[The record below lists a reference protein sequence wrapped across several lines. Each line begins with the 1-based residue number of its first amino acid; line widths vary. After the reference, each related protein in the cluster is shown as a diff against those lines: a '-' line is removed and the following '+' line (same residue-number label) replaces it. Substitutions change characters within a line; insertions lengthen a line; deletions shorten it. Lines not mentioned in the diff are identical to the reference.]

1 MIIYQKDAQNI
12 VTLTI
17 DGSDEHQFNA
27 VCEDFFVDLNLHLNT
42 IKKDKSAKGVILTS
56 KRRSFLTGSDL
67 DTIYKI
73 NEAQEAFDFVER
85 RKKVLRKLENLT
97 IPVVATINGDATG
110 SGMEVVLACHHSIV
124 KSSKEHKYGLPE
136 VNFGVLPALGG
147 IVRLTRKIGIDKSLR
162 FLIEGVLVDAK
173 ESIECGLIDE
183 LVETEKELMENAIK
197 WIDVNQNYTQP
208 WNRKNFQLPGGDA
221 FSKMN
226 AQILHNYPSQLRMKT
241 RGNYPAAEKILNVVT
256 ESTLV
261 DLAAASKIESR
272 AFVEIITSSVSKNII
287 TAQWFQKNDI
297 NAGLSRPSEINKTK
311 FSKIGII
318 GSGLMGHGI
327 GYVSALS
334 GMSVVLIDLDQKK
347 ANLAL
352 DKIQKLFH
360 DAEQKKQVQPYQSKR
375 AISSIQATDDLRRL
389 NECDLIVEAVFE
401 DISLKEKVIERSEE
415 FINGNPVFA
424 SNTSTIPITRLSK
437 KSRDPEKFIG
447 IHFFSPV
454 NKMQLVEIIKGEKTS
469 SETLAKAFD
478 YVLQLNKI
486 PIVVNDK
493 RGFYTSRVFER
504 YVKEGFS
511 LLMEGM
517 NPQNI
522 EFAGMQAGF
531 PVGPL
536 SVADEIGISLLDSI
550 RIQEK
555 VHLETEGKQ
564 YLKGPWDEVIDI
576 MIKKLNRT
584 GRASRSGF
592 YDYPKDS
599 KKKLWPG
606 LMNHFPLST
615 ASITQNEMMDRF
627 YFSQAIEAVRC
638 FEEGVLSSVADA
650 NIGSIYGWGF
660 PIFKGGVLQFIN
672 DCGLNAF
679 KVRARELSYK
689 YGERFV
695 PPNSIESMIKKD
707 QIFK

>member
-67 DTIYKI
+67 ETIYKI

-110 SGMEVVLACHHSIV
+110 SGMEVVLACHYSIV
-124 KSSKEHKYGLPE
+124 KNSIKYKYGFPE
-136 VNFGVLPALGG
+136 VKFGVLPALGG

-162 FLIEGVLVDAK
+162 FLIEGVLVGAK

-183 LVETEKELMENAIK
+183 LVETEKELMRNAIK
-197 WIDVNQNYTQP
+197 WIGVNQNYTQP
-208 WNRKNFQLPGGDA
+208 WNRKNFQLPDGDA

-226 AQILHNYPSQLRMKT
+226 AQILHNYPSQLRKKT

-334 GMSVVLIDLDQKK
+334 GISVVLIDLDQKK

-352 DKIQKLFH
+352 GKIQKLFY
-360 DAEQKKQVQPYQSKR
+360 DAEQKKQVQPYQSKI
-375 AISSIQATDDLRRL
+375 ALSLIEATDDLCRL

-415 FINGNPVFA
+415 FINGKAVFA

-511 LLMEGM
+511 LLMEGV

-536 SVADEIGISLLDSI
+536 SVADEIGISLLNSI

-584 GRASRSGF
+584 GRGSRSGF

-660 PIFKGGVLQFIN
+660 PIFKGGVFQFIN

>member
-162 FLIEGVLVDAK
+162 FLIEGVLVGAK

-183 LVETEKELMENAIK
+183 LVETEKELMRNAIK
-197 WIDVNQNYTQP
+197 WIEVNQNYTQP

-334 GMSVVLIDLDQKK
+334 GISVVLIDLDQKK

-352 DKIQKLFH
+352 GKIQKLFY

-375 AISSIQATDDLRRL
+375 ALSLIEATDDLCRL

-415 FINGNPVFA
+415 FINGKAVFA

-511 LLMEGM
+511 LLMEGV

-536 SVADEIGISLLDSI
+536 SVADEIGISLLNSI

-584 GRASRSGF
+584 GRGSRSGF

-660 PIFKGGVLQFIN
+660 PIFKGGVFQFIN

>member
-42 IKKDKSAKGVILTS
+42 IKKDKSAKGVIITS
-56 KRRSFLTGSDL
+56 KRKSFLTGSDL
-67 DTIYKI
+67 ETIYTI
-73 NEAQEAFDFVER
+73 NEAMVAFDFVER

-183 LVETEKELMENAIK
+183 LVETEKELMRNAIK

-208 WNRKNFQLPGGDA
+208 WNRKNFQLPDGDA

-352 DKIQKLFH
+352 GKIQKLFY

-375 AISSIQATDDLRRL
+375 ALSLIEATDDLCRL

-584 GRASRSGF
+584 GRGSRSGF

-679 KVRARELSYK
+679 KVRALELSYK

>member
-1 MIIYQKDAQNI
+1 MINYQKDVQNI

-17 DGSDEHQFNA
+17 NGNDEHQFNA

-42 IKKDKSAKGVILTS
+42 IKKDKSVKGVILTS
-56 KRRSFLTGSDL
+56 KKRSFLTGSDL
-67 DTIYKI
+67 ETIYTI
-73 NEAQEAFDFVER
+73 NEAMEAFDFVER

-97 IPVVATINGDATG
+97 IPVVAAINGDATG
-110 SGMEVVLACHHSIV
+110 SGMELVLACHHSIV
-124 KSSKEHKYGLPE
+124 KSSKEHQYGLPE

-162 FLIEGVLVDAK
+162 FLIEGVLVGAK

-183 LVETEKELMENAIK
+183 LVETEKKLMENAIK
-197 WIDVNQNYTQP
+197 WIDLNQNYTQP

-226 AQILHNYPSQLRMKT
+226 DQILHNYPSQLRMKT

-334 GMSVVLIDLDQKK
+334 GMSVVLIDLDLKK

-352 DKIQKLFH
+352 DKIQELFH

-401 DISLKEKVIERSEE
+401 DISLKEKVIERCQE
-415 FINGNPVFA
+415 FVNGKTVFA
-424 SNTSTIPITRLSK
+424 SNTSTIPITKLSK

-454 NKMQLVEIIKGEKTS
+454 NKMRLVEIIKGEKTS

-486 PIVVNDK
+486 PIVVNDR

-511 LLMEGM
+511 LLMEGV

-531 PVGPL
+531 PVGAL

-584 GRASRSGF
+584 GRGSRSGF

-679 KVRARELSYK
+679 KVRALELSYK

>member
-162 FLIEGVLVDAK
+162 FLIEGVLVGAK

-183 LVETEKELMENAIK
+183 LVETEKELMRNAIK
-197 WIDVNQNYTQP
+197 WIEVNQNYTQP
-208 WNRKNFQLPGGDA
+208 WNRKNFQLPDGDA

-226 AQILHNYPSQLRMKT
+226 AQILHNYPSQLRKKT

-352 DKIQKLFH
+352 GKIQKLFY

-375 AISSIQATDDLRRL
+375 ALSLIEATDDLRRL

-401 DISLKEKVIERSEE
+401 DISLKGKVIERSEE
-415 FINGNPVFA
+415 FINGKPVFA

>member
-162 FLIEGVLVDAK
+162 FLIEGVLVGAK

-297 NAGLSRPSEINKTK
+297 NAGLIRPSEINKKK

-352 DKIQKLFH
+352 GKIQKLFYN
-360 DAEQKKQVQPYQSKR
+360 AEQKKQVQPYQSKR
-375 AISSIQATDDLRRL
+375 ALSLIEATDDLRRL

-415 FINGNPVFA
+415 FINGKAVFA

-522 EFAGMQAGF
+522 EFAGMKAGF

-564 YLKGPWDEVIDI
+564 YLKGPWDDVID
-576 MIKKLNRT
+576 
-584 GRASRSGF
+584 
-592 YDYPKDS
+592 
-599 KKKLWPG
+599 
-606 LMNHFPLST
+606 LSL
-615 ASITQNEMMDRF
+615 IH
-627 YFSQAIEAVRC
+627 I
-638 FEEGVLSSVADA
+638 
-650 NIGSIYGWGF
+650 
-660 PIFKGGVLQFIN
+660 
-672 DCGLNAF
+672 
-679 KVRARELSYK
+679 
-689 YGERFV
+689 
-695 PPNSIESMIKKD
+695 
-707 QIFK
+707 

>member
-67 DTIYKI
+67 ETIYTI
-73 NEAQEAFDFVER
+73 NEAMVAFDFVER

-162 FLIEGVLVDAK
+162 FLIEGVLVGAK

-183 LVETEKELMENAIK
+183 LVETEKELMRNAIK
-197 WIDVNQNYTQP
+197 WIGVNQNYTQP
-208 WNRKNFQLPGGDA
+208 WNRKNFQLPDGDA

-226 AQILHNYPSQLRMKT
+226 AQILHNYPSQLRKKT

-297 NAGLSRPSEINKTK
+297 NAGLSRPSEIKKTK

-352 DKIQKLFH
+352 GKIQKLFYN
-360 DAEQKKQVQPYQSKR
+360 AEQKKQVQPYQSKR
-375 AISSIQATDDLRRL
+375 ALSLIEATDDLRRL

-415 FINGNPVFA
+415 FINGKAVFA

-511 LLMEGM
+511 LLMEGV

-536 SVADEIGISLLDSI
+536 SVADEIGISLLNSI

-564 YLKGPWDEVIDI
+564 YLKGPWDDVIDI

-660 PIFKGGVLQFIN
+660 PIFKGGVFQFIN

>member
-226 AQILHNYPSQLRMKT
+226 AQILHNYPSQLRKKT

-352 DKIQKLFH
+352 GKIQKLFY

-375 AISSIQATDDLRRL
+375 ALSLIEATDDLCRL

-415 FINGNPVFA
+415 FINGKAVFA

-511 LLMEGM
+511 LLMEGV

-615 ASITQNEMMDRF
+615 TSITQNEMMDRF

>member
-42 IKKDKSAKGVILTS
+42 IKKDKLAKGVIITS

-67 DTIYKI
+67 ETIYTI
-73 NEAQEAFDFVER
+73 NEAMVAFDFVER

-162 FLIEGVLVDAK
+162 FLIEGVLVGAK

-183 LVETEKELMENAIK
+183 LVETEKELMRNAIK

-208 WNRKNFQLPGGDA
+208 WNRKNFQLPDGDA

-226 AQILHNYPSQLRMKT
+226 AQILHNYPSQLRKKT

-389 NECDLIVEAVFE
+389 NECDLIIEAVFE

-615 ASITQNEMMDRF
+615 TSITQNEMMDRF

>member
-42 IKKDKSAKGVILTS
+42 IKKDKLAKGVIITS

-67 DTIYKI
+67 ETIYTI
-73 NEAQEAFDFVER
+73 NEAMVAFDFVER

-183 LVETEKELMENAIK
+183 LVETEKELMRNAIK

-208 WNRKNFQLPGGDA
+208 WNRKNFQLPDGDA

-226 AQILHNYPSQLRMKT
+226 AQILHNYPSQLRKKT

-352 DKIQKLFH
+352 GKIQKLFY

-375 AISSIQATDDLRRL
+375 AISSIQATDDLHRL

-511 LLMEGM
+511 LLMEGV

-584 GRASRSGF
+584 GRGSRSGF

-606 LMNHFPLST
+606 LMNHFSLST

-660 PIFKGGVLQFIN
+660 PIFKGGVFQFIN

>member
-1 MIIYQKDAQNI
+1 VITYQKDAQNI

-17 DGSDEHQFNA
+17 DGNDEHQFNA
-27 VCEDFFVDLNLHLNT
+27 VCEDFFVDLNFHLNT

-352 DKIQKLFH
+352 GKIQKLFY

-375 AISSIQATDDLRRL
+375 ALSLIEATDDLCRL

>member
-110 SGMEVVLACHHSIV
+110 SGMELVLACHHSIV

-162 FLIEGVLVDAK
+162 FLIEGVLVGAK

-183 LVETEKELMENAIK
+183 LVETEKKLMENAIK
-197 WIDVNQNYTQP
+197 WIDLNQNYTQP

-226 AQILHNYPSQLRMKT
+226 DQILHNYPSQLRMKT

-334 GMSVVLIDLDQKK
+334 GISVVLIDLDQKK

-352 DKIQKLFH
+352 DKIQKLFY

-375 AISSIQATDDLRRL
+375 AISSIQATDDLHRL

-415 FINGNPVFA
+415 FINGKVVFA

-454 NKMQLVEIIKGEKTS
+454 NKMQLVEIIRGEKTS

-486 PIVVNDK
+486 PIVVNDR

-511 LLMEGM
+511 LLMEGV

-584 GRASRSGF
+584 GRGSRSGF

-679 KVRARELSYK
+679 KIRARELSYK

>member
-1 MIIYQKDAQNI
+1 M
-12 VTLTI
+12 
-17 DGSDEHQFNA
+17 
-27 VCEDFFVDLNLHLNT
+27 
-42 IKKDKSAKGVILTS
+42 
-56 KRRSFLTGSDL
+56 
-67 DTIYKI
+67 
-73 NEAQEAFDFVER
+73 EAFDFVER

-97 IPVVATINGDATG
+97 IPVVAAINGDATG
-110 SGMEVVLACHHSIV
+110 SGMELVLACHHSIV
-124 KSSKEHKYGLPE
+124 KSSKEHQYGLPE

-162 FLIEGVLVDAK
+162 FLIEGVLVGAK

-183 LVETEKELMENAIK
+183 LVETEKKLMENAIK
-197 WIDVNQNYTQP
+197 WIDLNQNYTQP

-226 AQILHNYPSQLRMKT
+226 AQILHNYPSQLRNENK
-241 RGNYPAAEKILNVVT
+241 GNYPAAEKILNVVT

-334 GMSVVLIDLDQKK
+334 GMSVVLIDLDLKK

-352 DKIQKLFH
+352 DKIQELFH

-401 DISLKEKVIERSEE
+401 DISLKEKVIERCQE
-415 FINGNPVFA
+415 FVNGKTVFA
-424 SNTSTIPITRLSK
+424 SNTSTIPITKLSK

-454 NKMQLVEIIKGEKTS
+454 NKMRLVEIIKGEKTS

-486 PIVVNDK
+486 PIVVNDR

-511 LLMEGM
+511 LLMEGV

-584 GRASRSGF
+584 GRGSRSGF

-679 KVRARELSYK
+679 KIRALELSYK

>member
-352 DKIQKLFH
+352 GKIQKLFY

-375 AISSIQATDDLRRL
+375 ALSLIEATDDLCRL

-511 LLMEGM
+511 LLMEGV

-536 SVADEIGISLLDSI
+536 SVADEIGISLLNSI

-564 YLKGPWDEVIDI
+564 YLKGPWDDVIDI

>member
-67 DTIYKI
+67 ETIYTI
-73 NEAQEAFDFVER
+73 NEAMVAFDFVER

-162 FLIEGVLVDAK
+162 FLIEGVLVGAK

-183 LVETEKELMENAIK
+183 LVETEKELMRNAIK
-197 WIDVNQNYTQP
+197 WIGVNQNYTQP
-208 WNRKNFQLPGGDA
+208 WNRKNFQLPDGDA

-334 GMSVVLIDLDQKK
+334 GISVVLIDLDQKK

-352 DKIQKLFH
+352 DKIQKLFY

-375 AISSIQATDDLRRL
+375 AISSIQATDDLHRL

-415 FINGNPVFA
+415 FINGKAVFA

-511 LLMEGM
+511 LLMEGV

-536 SVADEIGISLLDSI
+536 SVADEIGISLLNSI

-564 YLKGPWDEVIDI
+564 YLKGPWDDVIDI

-660 PIFKGGVLQFIN
+660 PIFKGGVFQFIN

>member
-162 FLIEGVLVDAK
+162 FLIEGVLVGAK

-183 LVETEKELMENAIK
+183 LVETEKELMRNAIK
-197 WIDVNQNYTQP
+197 WIGVNQNYTQP
-208 WNRKNFQLPGGDA
+208 WNRKNFQLPDGDA
-221 FSKMN
+221 FSKVN
-226 AQILHNYPSQLRMKT
+226 AQILHNYPSKLRKIT

-261 DLAAASKIESR
+261 DFPTASRIESR
-272 AFVEIITSSVSKNII
+272 AFVEIITSSISKNII
-287 TAQWFQKNDI
+287 SAQWFQKNDI

-334 GMSVVLIDLDQKK
+334 GMSVALIDLDQNK

-352 DKIQKLFH
+352 DKIEKLFQE
-360 DAEQKKQVQPYQSKR
+360 AVQKKQIQSDQSKK
-375 AISSIQATDDLRRL
+375 AISSIQATDDLSFL
-389 NECDLIVEAVFE
+389 SGCDLIVEAVFE
-401 DISLKEKVIERSEE
+401 DVSLKEKVIERSEE
-415 FINGNPVFA
+415 FINGKPVFA
-424 SNTSTIPITRLSK
+424 SNTSTIPISRLSK
-437 KSRDPEKFIG
+437 KSRDPERFIG

-454 NKMQLVEIIKGEKTS
+454 NKMRLVEIIKGDKTS
-469 SETLAKAFD
+469 PETLAKAFD

-493 RGFYTSRVFER
+493 RGFYTTRVFER
-504 YVKEGFS
+504 YAKEGLS
-511 LLMEGM
+511 LLMDGVS
-517 NPQNI
+517 PQHI
-522 EFAGMQAGF
+522 ESAGMQAGF

-536 SVADEIGISLLDSI
+536 AVVDEISISLLDSI
-550 RIQEK
+550 RNQEK
-555 VHLETEGKQ
+555 IHLEAEGKQ
-564 YLKGPWDEVIDI
+564 YYKGPWDEVIDI

-584 GRASRSGF
+584 GRASGSGF

-599 KKKLWPG
+599 KKKLWPE
-606 LMNHFPLST
+606 LKNHFPLST
-615 ASITQNEMMDRF
+615 AVITQNEMMDRF

-660 PIFKGGVLQFIN
+660 PIFKGGVFQFIN

>member
-42 IKKDKSAKGVILTS
+42 IKKDKSAKGVIITS

-67 DTIYKI
+67 ETLYTI
-73 NEAQEAFDFVER
+73 NEAMAAFDFVER

-352 DKIQKLFH
+352 GKIQKLFY

-375 AISSIQATDDLRRL
+375 ALSLIEATDDLCRL

-478 YVLQLNKI
+478 YVLKLNKI

-564 YLKGPWDEVIDI
+564 YLKGPWDKVIDI

>member
-42 IKKDKSAKGVILTS
+42 IKKDKSAKGVIITS

-67 DTIYKI
+67 ETIYTI
-73 NEAQEAFDFVER
+73 NEAMVAFDFVER

-375 AISSIQATDDLRRL
+375 AISSIQATDDLCRL

>member
-42 IKKDKSAKGVILTS
+42 IKKDKLAKGVIITS

-67 DTIYKI
+67 ETIYTI
-73 NEAQEAFDFVER
+73 NEAMVAFDFVER

-183 LVETEKELMENAIK
+183 LVETEKELMRNAIK

-208 WNRKNFQLPGGDA
+208 WNRKNFQLPDGDA

-226 AQILHNYPSQLRMKT
+226 AQILHNYPSQLRKKT

-389 NECDLIVEAVFE
+389 NECDLIIEAVFE

-511 LLMEGM
+511 LLMEGV

>member
-208 WNRKNFQLPGGDA
+208 WNRKNFQLPDGDA

-226 AQILHNYPSQLRMKT
+226 AQILHNYPSQLRKKT

-352 DKIQKLFH
+352 GKIQKLFY

-375 AISSIQATDDLRRL
+375 AISSIQATDDLHRL

-511 LLMEGM
+511 LLMEGV

-536 SVADEIGISLLDSI
+536 SVADEIGISLLNSI

-584 GRASRSGF
+584 GRGSRSGF